1 LKTLI
6 AISEE
11 EYEDII
17 FCLNCMDADL
27 GSIVGS
33 DDLEYV
39 LKNVKCISKD
49 WSKLRK
55 IFME

>member
-1 LKTLI
+1 MKRQI
-6 AISEE
+6 VINEE

-17 FCLNCMDADL
+17 SCLDCIDADL

-33 DDLEYV
+33 DNLEYV

-55 IFME
+55 IFRE